1 MLEEVGP
8 GVRLS
13 QHCSVLMWRVIVT
26 EVVDITDF
34 HHFEKCEISKVNIRQ
49 CHHFKD
55 NELNSECHINSQE
68 KPLLP

>member
-13 QHCSVLMWRVIVT
+13 QHCSVLMWRVILT

-34 HHFEKCEISKVNIRQ
+34 HHFEKCEMSKVHIRQ
-49 CHHFKD
+49 TVPS
-55 NELNSECHINSQE
+55 L
-68 KPLLP
+68 